1 MSNPYTDES
10 GVFKN
15 KLGITN
21 DAELKATEYALTTNR
36 TEELRTGCAVL
47 STSGYGLDRLQ
58 AIHKHIFQDV
68 YEWAGKA
75 RTVPS
80 AKRMDNNIMSRFA
93 EPESIAQ
100 NWHNLEKKTGE
111 FVNTKGLSF
120 EQKHKVLAEI
130 FIEANHIHAFPEGN
144 GRSLQIFMNDLAKEQ
159 GVELDYTKVDSRE
172 WNLASAVSGTHGRLF
187 ERVHLIP
194 SPPNTEPIEKIFAQ
208 IFIPM

>member
-36 TEELRTGCAVL
+36 TEELRTGYAVL

-80 AKRMDNNIMSRFA
+80 AISSRTRFPSTARIRMFASRT
-93 EPESIAQ
+93 IA
-100 NWHNLEKKTGE
+100 LP
-111 FVNTKGLSF
+111 L
-120 EQKHKVLAEI
+120 
-130 FIEANHIHAFPEGN
+130 
-144 GRSLQIFMNDLAKEQ
+144 M
-159 GVELDYTKVDSRE
+159 
-172 WNLASAVSGTHGRLF
+172 
-187 ERVHLIP
+187 
-194 SPPNTEPIEKIFAQ
+194 PP
-208 IFIPM
+208 

>member
-1 MSNPYTDES
+1 MNPYTNEA
-10 GVFKN
+10 GVFNN
-15 KLGITN
+15 KLGFSN
-21 DAELKATEYALTTNR
+21 ADQLKKFEYESASVRADEILN
-36 TEELRTGCAVL
+36 GKKAFGA
-47 STSGYGLDRLQ
+47 SGYGLERLS

-144 GRSLQIFMNDLAKEQ
+144 GRSLQVFMKDLAKEQ
-159 GVELDYTKVDSRE
+159 GVVLDYTKVDSRE

-187 ERVHLIP
+187 ERVHFIP

-208 IFIPM
+208 ISIPM